1 MNYSGK
7 IRILLDTTYIL
18 PIVGI
23 DVEDIEKVI
32 VLLKKIRD
40 KGVAEFYYTQF
51 NILEII
57 GKLGRIDFDKD
68 RVELGLISIKEEFI
82 EVKPSLKAWLKAL
95 ELRRKGFR
103 DIIDLLLYTTSLTN
117 NILFLTRDIELIKF
131 LEDIGEDTSTILPE
145 EKFLYTYAN
154 I

>member
-23 DVEDIEKVI
+23 DVEDIKKVI
-32 VLLKKIRD
+32 VLLKKLRD

-131 LEDIGEDTSTILPE
+131 LEDIGEDTSTVLPE

>member
-1 MNYSGK
+1 MSYSGK

-18 PIVGI
+18 PIIGI

-32 VLLKKIRD
+32 VLLKKLRD

-131 LEDIGEDTSTILPE
+131 LEDIGEDTSTVLPE

>member
-18 PIVGI
+18 PIIGI

-32 VLLKKIRD
+32 ILLKKLRD

-68 RVELGLISIKEEFI
+68 RVKLGLISIKEEFI

>member
-1 MNYSGK
+1 MSYSGK

-18 PIVGI
+18 PIIGI

-32 VLLKKIRD
+32 VLLKKLRD

-117 NILFLTRDIELIKF
+117 NILFLTRDVELIKF

>member
-23 DVEDIEKVI
+23 DVEDIKKVI
-32 VLLKKIRD
+32 VLLKKLRD

-57 GKLGRIDFDKD
+57 GKLGRIGFDKD

-131 LEDIGEDTSTILPE
+131 LEDIGEDTSTVLPE

>member
-1 MNYSGK
+1 MSYSGK

-18 PIVGI
+18 PIIGI

>member
-23 DVEDIEKVI
+23 DVEDIKKVI
-32 VLLKKIRD
+32 VLLKKLRD

-68 RVELGLISIKEEFI
+68 RVDLGLISIKEEFI

-95 ELRRKGFR
+95 ELMRKGFR

-131 LEDIGEDTSTILPE
+131 LEDNGEDTSTILPE
-145 EKFLYTYAN
+145 EKFLNMYAN